1 MVATQIYVFYVVP
14 YLGFFDS
21 RGWIT
26 PLSHSHICTGFGIWG
41 PFIWW
46 ILALQ
51 PWPFCWSSD
60 VSFVAYPF
68 VACGTW
74 DNKNRRPCHAGKR
87 KFKRNLQEI
96 AVRLA
101 GRDFCWDPCLTI
113 IFLRVPAEFV
123 FLFFSTCS
131 TIMVL
136 GSWSPQEEW
145 IPNSQDW
152 TYVDVSR
159 VLWKRKRNSW
169 LDPPPK
175 KKLSWQEERT
185 HHLEDVSH
193 IKKRVDFTAIA
204 MLVPGWLYDPLQV
217 AQRSQVQNLPTQ
229 RFEKCPSNPMLPR
242 RSPR

>member
-123 FLFFSTCS
+123 FLFFFN
-131 TIMVL
+131 MFNHHGPWVL
-136 GSWSPQEEW
+136 EPPGGMD
-145 IPNSQDW
+145 SQLPRLNLCW
-152 TYVDVSR
+152 CFSSFVKTEKKLLVR
-159 VLWKRKRNSW
+159 
-169 LDPPPK
+169 PAPK
-175 KKLSWQEERT
+175 KKT
-185 HHLEDVSH
+185 
-193 IKKRVDFTAIA
+193 IMT
-204 MLVPGWLYDPLQV
+204 
-217 AQRSQVQNLPTQ
+217 
-229 RFEKCPSNPMLPR
+229 R
-242 RSPR
+242 RKNSSFGRCISY